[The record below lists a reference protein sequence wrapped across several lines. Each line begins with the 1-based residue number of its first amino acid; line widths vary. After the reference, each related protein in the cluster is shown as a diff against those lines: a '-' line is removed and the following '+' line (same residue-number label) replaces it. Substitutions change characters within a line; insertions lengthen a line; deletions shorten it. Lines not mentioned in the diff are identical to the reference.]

1 MSADDLES
9 SCLPVCFVVCFVCLH
24 NYSSVKPSESPRK
37 NWTAA
42 ISMPLIRP
50 LIRIRRPSPD
60 KQPLIQLY
68 PDSAK
73 ELYVFLLMGC
83 DQEEAVPAVFQNIAD
98 YLQLKGLIKPGK
110 GFIHYK
116 HMGRCKNGPQ
126 AVSYTHLQFDY
137 DKNYEHR
144 QKPL

>member
-1 MSADDLES
+1 
-9 SCLPVCFVVCFVCLH
+9 
-24 NYSSVKPSESPRK
+24 
-37 NWTAA
+37 
-42 ISMPLIRP
+42 MPLIRP

-98 YLQLKGLIKPGK
+98 HLQFKGLIKPSK
-110 GFIHYK
+110 GFIPPLK
-116 HMGRCKNGPQ
+116 VDTGRVRHSLGSKQ
-126 AVSYTHLQFDY
+126 VMA
-137 DKNYEHR
+137 
-144 QKPL
+144 

>member
-1 MSADDLES
+1 
-9 SCLPVCFVVCFVCLH
+9 
-24 NYSSVKPSESPRK
+24 
-37 NWTAA
+37 
-42 ISMPLIRP
+42 MPLIRP

-110 GFIHYK
+110 GFNH
-116 HMGRCKNGPQ
+116 
-126 AVSYTHLQFDY
+126 
-137 DKNYEHR
+137 
-144 QKPL
+144 